1 MAIWGK
7 TSGAESRPKSLP
19 MDSNSGYS
27 REFVTSTSKGWVMQ
41 PGTASTATGNDNVN
55 ADPEILVAIRNLSVN
70 FKSGNLLSFDIDDA
84 QLADT
89 GIFDIRLTFD
99 EPMSVTSASVTANAN
114 TVPPNQTVTNKAYIL
129 LSRLGGTDMVED
141 STVLMAYLTKQ
152 GFAAADGDR
161 GGSGTNT
168 LTFRG
173 ILQSADAGFLAFTDS
188 NLHLNGTATIQSD
201 SETFSGVLLEGSS
214 DDSLVLD
221 ASAGARKTI
230 AGAVT
235 DSATITVDGGSGTVV
250 VGQVVTVNG
259 EGSAPAASITSN
271 NGINATDTS
280 GSTDNT
286 ITVLTVTDATNFILS
301 ENVTIADNINL
312 LFSVNAGEGIE
323 QNSVSM
329 TTEGADG
336 ATSVVGGTAYR
347 TGFGLDTIVGRVSLL
362 EDTAQTGSGNS
373 HLVNEDDSGSKFS
386 AEEFTTDQAG
396 LVLDETEQAGS
407 ASGSAFIL
415 KSVTTA

>member
-7 TSGAESRPKSLP
+7 TNGAESRPKSLP

-27 REFVTSTSKGWVMQ
+27 REFVTATDKGWVMQ
-41 PGTASTATGNDNVN
+41 PGTASAATGNDNAN

-70 FKSGNLLSFDIDDA
+70 FKSGNLLSIDWADGAYADAADFDLIA
-84 QLADT
+84 
-89 GIFDIRLTFD
+89 TFD
-99 EPMSVTSASVTANAN
+99 EEVTITSAAATAN
-114 TVPPNQTVTNKAYIL
+114 QTITNKVFIL
-129 LSRLGGTDMVED
+129 LTELGATDMA
-141 STVLMAYLTKQ
+141 S
-152 GFAAADGDR
+152 DGTIACQYK
-161 GGSGTNT
+161 SGTGTNII
-168 LTFRG
+168 TFRG
-173 ILQSADAGFLAFTDS
+173 RRSQTAAGFLAFHD
-188 NLHLNGTATIQSD
+188 NFIHVNGTATMQSD

-286 ITVLTVTDATNFILS
+286 ITVLTVTSATVFILS
-301 ENVTIADNINL
+301 ENVTIADNVNL
-312 LFSVNAGEGIE
+312 LFSANAGEGIE
-323 QNSVSM
+323 MNSVSM
-329 TTEGADG
+329 ALEGADG
-336 ATSVVGGTAYR
+336 ATNVTSSTAYR
-347 TGFGLDTIVGRVSLL
+347 TGFGVDTQVGRVMQLQES
-362 EDTAQTGSGNS
+362 DQFI
-373 HLVNEDDSGSKFS
+373 VNEDGSGDKFG
-386 AEEFTTDQAG
+386 AEAFTTDAAG
-396 LVLDETEQAGS
+396 LVTETQAGS
-407 ASGSAFIL
+407 ASGSAEIL
-415 KSVTTA
+415 KGVTMS